1 MVSSP
6 IVGERSSK
14 VLEVKLKRSV
24 LFPTPE
30 SPIINSLNKYSN
42 SASPD
47 DVVAIRNS
55 KTETLELVN
64 KNRAVKKWSS
74 LRKRKGRRSCWKREK
89 GKKGSKEFLDSWCT
103 NLVLHRETVCRRYQP
118 CDYHVAW
125 KWCYQPTWLLRSSVT
140 CLSTL
145 FFYFVLGSRVSEL
158 NIYLFIIII
167 LK

>member
-14 VLEVKLKRSV
+14 VLEVKLKSSV

-55 KTETLELVN
+55 ETETLELVN
-64 KNRAVKKWSS
+64 ENRAVEG
-74 LRKRKGRRSCWKREK
+74 LFGEREGGVVAERKRKE
-89 GKKGSKEFLDSWCT
+89 GSKEFLDSWCT

-125 KWCYQPTWLLRSSVT
+125 K
-140 CLSTL
+140 
-145 FFYFVLGSRVSEL
+145 
-158 NIYLFIIII
+158 
-167 LK
+167 